1 MRISEVANRTGLNVS
16 NIRFYERK
24 GLLNPERKEDS
35 KYRDY
40 TEEDV
45 HKIKRILLYRKMGIS
60 IETIYLLLNEKIDE
74 KEVLLRQQN
83 ELQLQMNTLQ
93 GAMELCSL
101 LLKEETLDNDK
112 LDQYLNYV
120 YEEEHEGKMFAEIEE
135 LLDDLTDYTKETV
148 FYSYPILT
156 LMFQKRPW
164 VVKTISVLFWGI
176 LIAIPILHL
185 LEFLSGNGPFRIIS
199 ITCFLLIILIYS
211 VGFFTY
217 RKKKRRKMKGVVD
230 DGDLL

>member
-60 IETIYLLLNEKIDE
+60 IETIYLLLNRKIDE

-148 FYSYPILT
+148 FYSYPIVT
-156 LMFQKRPW
+156 LMFQKRPG